1 MNAEHLDLML
11 DAALTKACEKLE
23 KEQVLHPYVL
33 TMDKNT
39 FIEFSED
46 FSEDVYESDPEELI
60 EDLYIRL
67 RKRAEIDKI
76 LGSVLVCQVKVKPPG
91 KSTYSSAVEAH
102 VEYCDGSSYDCFL
115 PFSKDGSQVNYGQI
129 FSSETESKVF
139 VKSKQD

>member
-1 MNAEHLDLML
+1 MNSEHLDLML

-23 KEQVLHPYVL
+23 KGEVLHPYVL

-46 FSEDVYESDPEELI
+46 FADEVYESDPEELI

-67 RKRAEIDKI
+67 QKRAQTEQI

-102 VEYCDGSSYDCFL
+102 IEYHDGSSYDCFL
-115 PFSKDGSQVNYGQI
+115 PYSKNDSDVNYGQI
-129 FSSETESKVF
+129 FSSERDSRVF
-139 VKSKQD
+139 AKNK

>member
-1 MNAEHLDLML
+1 MNSEHLDLML

-23 KEQVLHPYVL
+23 KGDVLHPYVL

-46 FSEDVYESDPEELI
+46 FPDDVYESDPEELI

-67 RKRAEIDKI
+67 KKKVDTDKI

-91 KSTYSSAVEAH
+91 TSTYCSAVEAH
-102 VEYCDGSSYDCFL
+102 VEYFDGSSYDCFL
-115 PFSKDGSQVNYGQI
+115 PYNKNESQVNYGEI
-129 FSSETESKVF
+129 FSSECDPKVF
-139 VKSKQD
+139 VKNK